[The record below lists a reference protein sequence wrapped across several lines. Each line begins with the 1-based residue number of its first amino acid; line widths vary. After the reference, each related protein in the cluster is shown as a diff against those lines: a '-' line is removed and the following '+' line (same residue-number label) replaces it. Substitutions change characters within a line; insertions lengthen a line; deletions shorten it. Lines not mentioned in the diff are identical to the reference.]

1 MLYESIPYQSPHTL
15 LARLPQQNLALLESA
30 RHCPQQGRY
39 SYIGV
44 DPHAVFEYDAA
55 DPLVFSNLL
64 AYQDR
69 ICADNQP
76 HLPPFQGGLIGYL
89 SYDLLSVL
97 EPTVVITHADIHVPL
112 FCFYAYDLVISFDHQ
127 LQQAFILST
136 GASLCSDE
144 TGKRAHDRLC
154 QLKKWV
160 SSTFFQQTIGPPQY
174 SPLQCLTPIDQ
185 YLGQVETVK
194 SHILAGDIFQAN
206 IARCFRT
213 QWTANASPWSLYQA
227 LRCSN
232 PAPYA
237 AWLNFNAVQLYSS
250 SPELFLDLQCGGAV
264 TTRPIKGTAAR
275 ASDPRQDLHLADALR
290 HSLKNRAENTMI
302 VDLLRNDLSRVCY
315 PESIEV
321 AQWCVLESYQSVH
334 HLVSEVKG
342 CLQKRYHFGDLLAAS
357 FPGGSITG
365 APKISAA
372 KIIDAL
378 EPINRGPYCGSIGY
392 INKDGAV
399 KFSIAIRTIIAVHQ
413 ETIYLHAGGAI
424 TAASDPDDE
433 RAEIDHKL
441 QAIRSI
447 FASDHGYWS

>member
-1 MLYESIPYQSPHTL
+1 MLYETIPYQPPHTL

-30 RHCPQQGRY
+30 RHCQKQGRY

-44 DPHAVFEYDAA
+44 DPHAVFAYDPA
-55 DPLVFSNLL
+55 DPVVFANLVG
-64 AYQDR
+64 YQDR
-69 ICADNQP
+69 IYADNQS

-89 SYDLLSVL
+89 SYDLVSVL
-97 EPTVVITHADIHVPL
+97 EPTVVTSHSDIEVPL
-112 FCFYAYDLVISFDHQ
+112 YCFYAYDLVISFDHQ

-136 GASLCSDE
+136 GASLCSDAS
-144 TGKRAHDRLC
+144 GKRAHDRLC
-154 QLKKWV
+154 QLKKWLF
-160 SSTFFQQTIGPPQY
+160 SSFLQQHKGQPQY
-174 SPLQCLTPIDQ
+174 APLQSVTPVDQ
-185 YLGQVETVK
+185 YLDQVASVK

-213 QWTANASPWSLYQA
+213 QWQANPSPWSLYQA

-250 SPELFLDLQCGGAV
+250 SPELFLDLQSSGAV

-275 ASDPRQDLHLADALR
+275 ASDPSQDRHLADALQQ
-290 HSLKNRAENTMI
+290 SLKNRAENTMI

-315 PESIEV
+315 PDSIAV
-321 AQWCVLESYQSVH
+321 AQWCALESYQSVH
-334 HLVSEVKG
+334 HLVSEVRG
-342 CLQKRYHFGDLLAAS
+342 CLQKQYHFGDLLAAS

-372 KIIDAL
+372 QIIDTL

-399 KFSIAIRTIIAVHQ
+399 KFSIAIRTIIAVQQ
-413 ETIYLHAGGAI
+413 ESIYLHAGGAI

-433 RAEIDHKL
+433 RAEIEHKL
-441 QAIRSI
+441 RAIQSI
-447 FASDHGYWS
+447 FASDQGYWS